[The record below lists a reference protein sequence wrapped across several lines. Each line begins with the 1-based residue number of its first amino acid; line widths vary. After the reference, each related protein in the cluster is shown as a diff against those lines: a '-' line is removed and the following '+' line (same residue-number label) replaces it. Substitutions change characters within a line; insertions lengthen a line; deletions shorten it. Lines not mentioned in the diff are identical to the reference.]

1 MKAKTKYLKATKVAR
16 IENLIFSGFN
26 LSADFFTLT
35 CNQLTTLKD
44 CMIADNYRY
53 ISPLGRSTLRCY
65 WYSLQRV
72 YNKME
77 MTKQ

>member
-1 MKAKTKYLKATKVAR
+1 MKAKTKYLKATKAAR

-72 YNKME
+72 FDRMSK
-77 MTKQ
+77 

>member
-1 MKAKTKYLKATKVAR
+1 MKAKTKYQKATKVAR

-26 LSADFFTLT
+26 LEADFFTLT
-35 CNQLTTLKD
+35 WSQLTTLKD
-44 CMIADNYRY
+44 CMIADNYHY

-72 YNKME
+72 FDRMSK
-77 MTKQ
+77 

>member
-1 MKAKTKYLKATKVAR
+1 MKKLEWYNLKACKEIRVQTIIAA
-16 IENLIFSGFN
+16 GFN
-26 LSADFFTLT
+26 LEADFFTLT

-44 CMIADNYRY
+44 CMEADNYRY

-72 YNKME
+72 YNKM
-77 MTKQ
+77 TKQ

>member
-26 LSADFFTLT
+26 LRADFFTLT
-35 CNQLTTLKD
+35 FSQLSTLED
-44 CMIADNYRY
+44 CMKADGYRY
-53 ISPLGRSTLRCY
+53 DSPLGRSRSRSY

-72 YNKME
+72 YNKM
-77 MTKQ
+77 TKQ

>member
-16 IENLIFSGFN
+16 IENLIFNGFN

-35 CNQLTTLKD
+35 YSQLSTLAD
-44 CMIADNYRY
+44 CMEADHYTY
-53 ISPLGRSTLRCY
+53 KSPLGRSTLCSY

-72 YNKME
+72 YNN
-77 MTKQ
+77 MTK

>member
-1 MKAKTKYLKATKVAR
+1 MKAIYLKATKVAR
-16 IENLIFSGFN
+16 IDLLINSGFN

-35 CNQLTTLKD
+35 HSQLTTLKD

-53 ISPLGRSTLRCY
+53 ISLLGRSTLRCY

-72 YNKME
+72 YNKM
-77 MTKQ
+77 TKQH

>member
-35 CNQLTTLKD
+35 F
-44 CMIADNYRY
+44 
-53 ISPLGRSTLRCY
+53 
-65 WYSLQRV
+65 SLQRV
-72 YNKME
+72 YNKM
-77 MTKQ
+77 TKQ

>member
-16 IENLIFSGFN
+16 IENLIYSGFN

-35 CNQLTTLKD
+35 FSQLSTLED
-44 CMIADNYRY
+44 CIEADHYTY
-53 ISPLGRSTLRCY
+53 KSPLCRSTLRCY

-72 YNKME
+72 YYK
-77 MTKQ
+77 MTK

>member
-1 MKAKTKYLKATKVAR
+1 MKAIYLKTTKVAR
-16 IENLIFSGFN
+16 IDLLINSGFN

-35 CNQLTTLKD
+35 YSQLTTLKD

-72 YNKME
+72 YNKM
-77 MTKQ
+77 TKQ

>member
-1 MKAKTKYLKATKVAR
+1 MKAKTKYLKLAKVAR

-26 LSADFFTLT
+26 LEADFFTLT

-65 WYSLQRV
+65 WYSLQRA
-72 YNKME
+72 YNKM
-77 MTKQ
+77 TKQ

>member
-26 LSADFFTLT
+26 LKADFFTLT

-44 CMIADNYRY
+44 CMEADNYRY

-72 YNKME
+72 YNKIS
-77 MTKQ
+77 KQ

>member
-26 LSADFFTLT
+26 LEVDFFMLT
-35 CNQLTTLKD
+35 DSQLTTLKD
-44 CMIADNYRY
+44 CMTADNYHY

-72 YNKME
+72 YNKM
-77 MTKQ
+77 TRQ

>member
-26 LSADFFTLT
+26 LEADFFTLT
-35 CNQLTTLKD
+35 YSQLTTLKD
-44 CMIADNYRY
+44 CMTADNYHY

-65 WYSLQRV
+65 WYGLQRV
-72 YNKME
+72 YNKM
-77 MTKQ
+77 TKQ

>member
-1 MKAKTKYLKATKVAR
+1 MKAKTKYLKATKVVR

-35 CNQLTTLKD
+35 YSQLTTLKD
-44 CMIADNYRY
+44 CMIADHYTY
-53 ISPLGRSTLRCY
+53 KSPLGRSTLRCY

-72 YNKME
+72 YNKMA
-77 MTKQ
+77 KQ

>member
-1 MKAKTKYLKATKVAR
+1 MKAKTKYQKATKVAR

-26 LSADFFTLT
+26 LEADFFTLT
-35 CNQLTTLKD
+35 CSQLTTLKD
-44 CMIADNYRY
+44 CMIADNYHY

-72 YNKME
+72 FDRMSK
-77 MTKQ
+77 

>member
-1 MKAKTKYLKATKVAR
+1 MKAIYLKATKVAR
-16 IENLIFSGFN
+16 IDLLINSGFN

-35 CNQLTTLKD
+35 CSQLTTLKD
-44 CMIADNYRY
+44 CMITDNYRY

-72 YNKME
+72 YNKM
-77 MTKQ
+77 TKQ

>member
-1 MKAKTKYLKATKVAR
+1 MKAKTKYLKVTKVAR
-16 IENLIFSGFN
+16 VENLIFSGFN

-35 CNQLTTLKD
+35 YSQLTTLKD

-72 YNKME
+72 FERMSK
-77 MTKQ
+77 

>member
-35 CNQLTTLKD
+35 CSQLTTLKD
-44 CMIADNYRY
+44 CMIADNYHY
-53 ISPLGRSTLRCY
+53 ISPLGRSTLRYY

-72 YNKME
+72 FNRMSK
-77 MTKQ
+77 

>member
-26 LSADFFTLT
+26 LEADFFTLT

-44 CMIADNYRY
+44 CMEADNYRY
-53 ISPLGRSTLRCY
+53 ISPLGRSLCGAIGIAC
-65 WYSLQRV
+65 SV
-72 YNKME
+72 YT
-77 MTKQ
+77 TK